1 MSSDTP
7 LTDLW
12 LERSRLDGM
21 MLGAV
26 SYGGLFIL
34 TVQAAAALMQR
45 PRHGGKIAYHRLAL
59 LVYVFITFVLGTI
72 GFAAN
77 AKYTQMIWIDLRD
90 APGGPAELIEEEMDY
105 SINVVAI
112 SCYFVME
119 WFMQALLLHRCCVI
133 WNWARYVMIPMATI
147 YIAMIK
153 AMSILVLIQSSAGV
167 IWYNINIELA
177 YLCIEVGLS
186 VIYTVLVT
194 NRLLVMR
201 SLMRQV
207 MREPEYSSIYD
218 TSILMVIES
227 AMLYSVCAI
236 IFIVSFALHSNV
248 SNLCFLSISHV
259 QGIAQLLIIIRVA
272 RGQAITCELSTP
284 VAVVSTS
291 IAFSGIASEVPEE
304 TNLERVARF
313 EQDGIQLHSINAK
326 ETEVEVNL
334 A

>member
-1 MSSDTP
+1 MLSDTP
-7 LTDLW
+7 PTDLW

-26 SYGGLFIL
+26 SYGGFFIL
-34 TVQAAAALMQR
+34 TIQAAAALIQW
-45 PRHGGKIAYHRLAL
+45 PRHGGKMADHRLAL
-59 LVYVFITFVLGTI
+59 LAYVLITFVLGTI

-90 APGGPAELIEEEMDY
+90 APGGPVALIENEMAY
-105 SINVVAI
+105 PINLVAI

-133 WNWARYVMIPMATI
+133 WNWARYVIIPISTI
-147 YIAMIK
+147 YIVMIT
-153 AMSILVLIQSSAGV
+153 MSILVLIQSSAGA
-167 IWYNINIELA
+167 IWYNINVQLA
-177 YLCIEVGLS
+177 YLCIEMGLS

-201 SLMRQV
+201 GLMRQV
-207 MREPEYSSIYD
+207 MQEHEHSSIYD

-227 AMLYSVCAI
+227 TMLYSVCAI

-248 SNLCFLSISHV
+248 TNLCFLSISHV
-259 QGIAQLLIIIRVA
+259 QGITQLLIIVRVA

-284 VAVVSTS
+284 VTAMSTY
-291 IAFSGIASEVPEE
+291 IASSGTALDALEGIDI
-304 TNLERVARF
+304 ERVARS
-313 EQDGIQLHSINAK
+313 EQDSVQLHFVDANG
-326 ETEVEVNL
+326 TEVCV

>member
-7 LTDLW
+7 PTDLW
-12 LERSRLDGM
+12 FERSRLDGM

-26 SYGGLFIL
+26 SYGGFFIL

-45 PRHGGKIAYHRLAL
+45 PRHGGKIADYRLAL
-59 LVYVFITFVLGTI
+59 VAYVLITFLLGTI

-90 APGGPAELIEEEMDY
+90 APGGPVTLIENEMVY
-105 SINVVAI
+105 PINVVAI

-119 WFMQALLLHRCCVI
+119 WFMQALLLYRCCVI
-133 WNWARYVMIPMATI
+133 WNWARCVIILMSTI
-147 YIAMIK
+147 YITMII
-153 AMSILVLIQSSAGV
+153 MSILVIIQSSAGV
-167 IWYNINIELA
+167 IWYNIHIQLA

-194 NRLLVMR
+194 NRLFVMR
-201 SLMRQV
+201 GLMRQV
-207 MREPEYSSIYD
+207 MGEHDYSSIYD

-227 AMLYSVCAI
+227 AVLYSVCAI

-248 SNLCFLSISHV
+248 SNLCFLSISHI

-284 VAVVSTS
+284 VAAVSTS
-291 IAFSGIASEVPEE
+291 IAFSGTASDAPEG
-304 TNLERVARF
+304 TNIERVARP
-313 EQDGIQLHSINAK
+313 EQDSVQLHSVDANG
-326 ETEVEVNL
+326 TEVCL